1 MLQLKIISTFNM
13 YRIPFLTASF
23 GICLTYFY
31 RSRKSIFVRLMPL
44 MSLGTFASMYHYHI
58 GQYGIYKNVDILF
71 KVLTDKPDS
80 DVGKDAVNFLA
91 ALKEQEESVLSSKL
105 AAKKQRLAEE
115 EAEREALS
123 QLTKEEGE
131 TKPKRK
137 WFQGI

>member
-1 MLQLKIISTFNM
+1 
-13 YRIPFLTASF
+13 
-23 GICLTYFY
+23 
-31 RSRKSIFVRLMPL
+31 